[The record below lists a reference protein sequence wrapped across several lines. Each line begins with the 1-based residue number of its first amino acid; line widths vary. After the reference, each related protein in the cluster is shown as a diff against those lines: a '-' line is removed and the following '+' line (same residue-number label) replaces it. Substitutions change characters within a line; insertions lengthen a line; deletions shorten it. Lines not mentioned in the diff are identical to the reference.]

1 MDRELFVQNIKKYCE
16 QRGIKP
22 TVACRE
28 SGVGASFISQI
39 KGRGSIPSVEKVYML
54 ASYLGVTLNDL
65 VGEDVINST
74 RGPEQNYL
82 VRRYNSFPPE
92 VQKEVMAFIE
102 FKVAQLAEQEA
113 AQRKKE
119 DSAE

>member
-1 MDRELFVQNIKKYCE
+1 MTNL
-16 QRGIKP
+16 
-22 TVACRE
+22 E
-28 SGVGASFISQI
+28 S
-39 KGRGSIPSVEKVYML
+39 KGSLPSIGKVSML

-65 VGEDVINST
+65 VGEDVINSS

-82 VRRYNSFPPE
+82 VRRYNSLPPE

-102 FKVAQLAEQEA
+102 FKVTQLAEQEA
-113 AQRKKE
+113 AQKKKE